1 MAKEEVTVGIN
12 LKSNT
17 VGAKTAG
24 DALGLLKKQAED
36 TKAQIAGM
44 ANQLGSTFSAVKA
57 AFAFNVVDRAFSEL
71 SGMFGLESLIE
82 RGTRFNEVMLTTKK
96 AIAGVLLMSQP
107 GRFAAMGWMHR
118 FVGHLLLAG

>member
-1 MAKEEVTVGIN
+1 MAKEDVTVGIN

-17 VGAKTAG
+17 AGAKTAG

-44 ANQLGSTFSAVKA
+44 VDKLGSMGSKLKS
-57 AFAFNVVDRAFSEL
+57 AFAISLMTGAFSKL
-71 SGMFGLESLIE
+71 SEIFDVESLIE

-96 AIAGVLLMSQP
+96 AIAGVLMMSQP
-107 GRFAAMGWMHR
+107 GRFASMWGGLSR
-118 FVGHLLLAG
+118 V